1 MLEVFKLNSKY
12 VLEKKKMNLK
22 KFVHKRREVSP
33 ILAAVLL
40 IGLAITAGAVLFIVV
55 IPLITAPGGG
65 LGFDETATTV
75 SNTAAHVVLKNTG
88 TEPVTV
94 TDINVYATNSTR
106 EYLLNFT
113 FVQFS
118 VDKGQGA
125 IKDYT
130 YTGIDGTITEFRIAL
145 AFKLGDE
152 VQTPLEL
159 IITP

>member
-1 MLEVFKLNSKY
+1 MNFKKLIR
-12 VLEKKKMNLK
+12 
-22 KFVHKRREVSP
+22 KRRAVSP

-88 TEPVTV
+88 TESVTV
-94 TDINVYATNSTR
+94 TDIDVFASNSTD
-106 EYLLNFT
+106 EYPLSFT

-130 YTGIDGTITEFRIAL
+130 YTGIDGTITQFRITL
-145 AFKLGDE
+145 AFEIDG
-152 VQTPLEL
+152 VAQTALEL